1 MGYIRCMY
9 DLYSIKVVIMRNMQR
24 GLVSLYFTAYL
35 FDYVV
40 EQLLLAS
47 NYVYNWLEY
56 KLTDMFRVFIVY

>member
-9 DLYSIKVVIMRNMQR
+9 DLYSIKVVFMRNMQR
-24 GLVSLYFTAYL
+24 VLVSLYFTAYL

-47 NYVYNWLEY
+47 NYVYN
-56 KLTDMFRVFIVY
+56 